1 MRARIL
7 SSLVLLVCGVLLAL
21 VLWSIGFPTINS
33 DGYYYLTV
41 ARNFTETGTF
51 TYDTIHSTNGFHWAW
66 MGLLIAASSLIRVL
80 GFALDGPVLVG
91 ITVVVSCTFYI
102 AAARQLAD
110 TLSQTRQPAEVKQV
124 APLLAGLVFLEPNLI
139 NLSINGLETSLFL
152 FLLLRLVRLLSDDRP
167 FVHESL
173 IGTQFRG
180 RLAGRTAVGEYQAI
194 VPEIEGSAWITGEHT
209 FLVDDADPL
218 GEGFR
223 I

>member
-41 ARNFTETGTF
+41 ARTFTETGTF

-91 ITVVVSCTFYI
+91 ITVVVSCTFYV
-102 AAARQLAD
+102 AAA
-110 TLSQTRQPAEVKQV
+110 
-124 APLLAGLVFLEPNLI
+124 
-139 NLSINGLETSLFL
+139 
-152 FLLLRLVRLLSDDRP
+152 
-167 FVHESL
+167 
-173 IGTQFRG
+173 
-180 RLAGRTAVGEYQAI
+180 
-194 VPEIEGSAWITGEHT
+194 
-209 FLVDDADPL
+209 
-218 GEGFR
+218 
-223 I
+223 